1 VACFQALFE
10 HLKQKNQTGK
20 TKTEKEEQKIK
31 KQKLYNQ
38 KVQGKNRLFMQGAR
52 DGSKPAV
59 KPVS

>member
-10 HLKQKNQTGK
+10 YLKQKDQ
-20 TKTEKEEQKIK
+20 TEKKEQKKKNKNK
-31 KQKLYNQ
+31 KQKLYN
-38 KVQGKNRLFMQGAR
+38 KKGGKNRLFMQGAR